1 MSIQSQPTLRDLYDL
16 SRHLQLDSDASP
28 SSLRHRDR
36 EIGRDLSALQARPV
50 AQLLGWLQR
59 IREDSSGLSGDR
71 ANSLHRLGLLVLS
84 VAGLL
89 TGWGTAAVVFLYD
102 GTHPVNVI
110 HVVVVFV
117 FVQLLLLLLFA
128 LSLLPGAVT
137 RWLPGVR
144 ALQEFF
150 GLLSPGRLQRL
161 LKRYLPQDYRD
172 TADALLGKGIA
183 HQKLFGSVD
192 RWITVHSSQ
201 TFAVFFNLGA
211 LASALYLVA
220 FSDLAFSWSTT
231 LQVEATELRRWTDL
245 LSAPWAGLF
254 ADARPSSQLIESTRY
269 FRLQE
274 GSFPSAVSPV
284 GLGGWWPFLIL
295 CMAVYGL
302 LPRAITWFVARQR
315 LGTALRRSFLN
326 LPGTGDV
333 LARLNSELV
342 ETGAE
347 GHESSVLELEGG
359 TRGAETAID
368 LAGQSVVVIDWSD
381 SVIDEER
388 SRNWLSEGAG
398 LTATSWHAAGGV
410 LAPEQDQATI
420 AAVAE
425 RSRANNVLVLVKA
438 WEPPMAELLDFLG
451 ELRATITR
459 DRLILVTPVGQ
470 SASGSAHIADPDDL
484 DVWRRTIGR
493 AGDPWL
499 RVLQLGAPE

>member
-1 MSIQSQPTLRDLYDL
+1 MSIRSQPTLRDLYDL
-16 SRHLQLDSDASP
+16 SRQLQLDRDASH

-36 EIGRDLSALQARPV
+36 EIGRELSGMQARPV
-50 AQLLGWLQR
+50 AQLLNWLQR
-59 IREDSSGLSGDR
+59 IREGSSDLSGDR
-71 ANSLHRLGLLVLS
+71 VNSLHRLGLLILS

-89 TGWGTAAVVFLYD
+89 AGWGTAAVVFLYD

-110 HVVVVFV
+110 HVIVVFV

-128 LSLLPGAVT
+128 LSLLPGTIT
-137 RWLPGVR
+137 RWLPGMR
-144 ALQEFF
+144 LLQEFF

-161 LKRYLPQDYRD
+161 LNRYLPQGYRD
-172 TADALLGKGIA
+172 TAGSLLGKGIA
-183 HQKLFGSVD
+183 HQKLYGSVD

-201 TFAVFFNLGA
+201 AFAMAFNLGA

-231 LQVEATELRRWTDL
+231 LQVEAAELQRWTDL
-245 LSAPWAGLF
+245 LSTPWAKLF
-254 ADARPSSQLIESTRY
+254 ADARPSSELIESTRY

-284 GLGGWWPFLIL
+284 GLGGWWPFLIMS
-295 CMAVYGL
+295 MAVYGL
-302 LPRAITWFVARQR
+302 LPRAFTWFMARQR
-315 LGTALRRSFLN
+315 FGAALRRSFRN

-347 GHESSVLELEGG
+347 GTESSTSELEG
-359 TRGAETAID
+359 TFEGAETAID
-368 LAGQSVVVIDWSD
+368 VAGQRVVVIDWSD
-381 SVIDEER
+381 AATDEDSGR
-388 SRNWLSEGAG
+388 SWLSMEAG
-398 LTATSWHAAGGV
+398 MIATSWHAAGGA
-410 LAPEQDQATI
+410 LAPEQDHESI

-425 RSRANNVLVLVKA
+425 QDRATNMVVLVKA
-438 WEPPMAELLDFLG
+438 WEPPMAEFLDFLS
-451 ELRATITR
+451 ELRARTTR
-459 DRLILVTPVGQ
+459 ERLILVTPVGQ
-470 SASGSAHIADPDDL
+470 SASGVTQIASPEDL
-484 DVWRRTIGR
+484 DVWRHTIGR

>member
-1 MSIQSQPTLRDLYDL
+1 MSIRSQPTLRDLFDL
-16 SRHLQLDSDASP
+16 SRQLQLDRDASH

-36 EIGRDLSALQARPV
+36 EIGRELSAMQARPV
-50 AQLLGWLQR
+50 AQLQNWLQR
-59 IREDSSGLSGDR
+59 LREDTGGLLGDR
-71 ANSLHRLGLLVLS
+71 VNSLHRLGLLVLAA
-84 VAGLL
+84 VGVL

-137 RWLPGVR
+137 RWLPGMR
-144 ALQEFF
+144 ALQELF
-150 GLLSPGRLQRL
+150 GLFSPGRLQRL
-161 LKRYLPQDYRD
+161 LNRFLPQGQRD
-172 TADALLGKGIA
+172 AAGSLLGKGIA
-183 HQKLFGSVD
+183 HQKLYGSVD

-231 LQVEATELRRWTDL
+231 LQVEAVEAQRWTDV
-245 LSAPWAGLF
+245 LSAPWATFF

-284 GLGGWWPFLIL
+284 GLGGWWPFLIM

-302 LPRAITWFVARQR
+302 VPRALTWFVARQR
-315 LGTALRRSFLN
+315 FGAALRRSFLN
-326 LPGTGDV
+326 LPGTADV

-347 GHESSVLELEGG
+347 GEELRATESESRMG
-359 TRGAETAID
+359 RAETAAD

-381 SVIDEER
+381 SVPDEELGR
-388 SRNWLSEGAG
+388 SWLVKEASLMA
-398 LTATSWHAAGGV
+398 ASWHAAGGG
-410 LAPEQDQATI
+410 LAPEQDHETI
-420 AAVAE
+420 GTVAE
-425 RSRANNVLVLVKA
+425 RDTASTVVVLVKA

-451 ELRATITR
+451 ELRARTPR
-459 DRLILVTPVGQ
+459 ERPILVTPVGQ
-470 SASGSAHIADPDDL
+470 DTSGSTQIAEPGDV
-484 DVWRRTIGR
+484 DVWRQTIART
-493 AGDPWL
+493 GDPWL
-499 RVLQLGAPE
+499 RVLRLGPTE